1 VDEGGRVTALS
12 PPPFGRAEK
21 GLLAVVVPAGV
32 GVGGLGLATSFG
44 SVARAAE
51 RWGFAHPWML
61 PVGIDTAIPVFTAA
75 NLLLI
80 RLDMRLSWV
89 RWVPWAL
96 TFVTC
101 WLNVAAGDDISAKV
115 AHGTMPLL
123 WVGLS
128 EVVAHVYA
136 VRIGAATGA
145 RMERVR
151 RSRWLLAPRSTFTL
165 WRRMTLWEITSYRE
179 ALEREKKRQLIRA
192 DLRERYGRRWRRDA
206 PLRERVLLKLG
217 DVAPNGLFEEPR
229 APERPAEEPPTEKAT
244 ETRRPHRRPDR
255 RKARGGKTRRRPS
268 YTEQL
273 ANARELTA
281 DWADSAL
288 TAERIREAV
297 GCGQER
303 SRELRERL
311 KAERRSDDGDAE
323 QQPELEPLAAG

>member
-1 VDEGGRVTALS
+1 MTAPE
-12 PPPFGRAEK
+12 PPPFGKAEK
-21 GLLAVVVPAGV
+21 ALLVAVVPAGV

-51 RWGFAHPWML
+51 RWGFVHPWML
-61 PVGIDTAIPVFTAA
+61 PVGIDAAIPVFTAA

-101 WLNVAAGDDISAKV
+101 WLNVAAGDSLSAKV

-145 RMERVR
+145 RMERIR
-151 RSRWLLAPRSTFTL
+151 RSRWLLAPRSTFSL

-179 ALEREKKRQLIRA
+179 ALEREKERQLARA
-192 DLRERYGRRWRRDA
+192 GLRERYGRRWRREA

-217 DVAPNGLFEEPR
+217 DVAPDGALAEQDEAQAGSGEEESGAGPKAARPPR
-229 APERPAEEPPTEKAT
+229 
-244 ETRRPHRRPDR
+244 RRSAR
-255 RKARGGKTRRRPS
+255 RKSSGGKAWPS
-268 YTEQL
+268 FEQHL
-273 ANARELTA
+273 VKAREATA
-281 DWADSAL
+281 DWPDAAL
-288 TAERIREAV
+288 TAERIRDAV
-297 GCGQER
+297 GCGQSR
-303 SRELRERL
+303 SRELREELR
-311 KAERRSDDGDAE
+311 AERRQRTNE
-323 QQPELEPLAAG
+323 EERPPELEPTAAS

>member
-1 VDEGGRVTALS
+1 MTAPA

-21 GLLAVVVPAGV
+21 ALLAVVVPAGV

-61 PVGIDTAIPVFTAA
+61 PVGIDAAIPVFTAA

-101 WLNVAAGDDISAKV
+101 WLNVAAGESPSAKV

-145 RMERVR
+145 RMERIR
-151 RSRWLLAPRSTFTL
+151 RSRWFLAPRSTFAL

-179 ALEREKKRQLIRA
+179 ALEREKERQLRRA
-192 DLRERYGRRWRRDA
+192 GLRERYGWRWRSQA

-217 DVAPNGLFEEPR
+217 DVAPDGAVAEPDEDAAGATGQQEPG
-229 APERPAEEPPTEKAT
+229 APPKSPRSP
-244 ETRRPHRRPDR
+244 RRRTPR
-255 RKARGGKTRRRPS
+255 RKASRG
-268 YTEQL
+268 
-273 ANARELTA
+273 NARSSFEQHLAKARKTTA
-281 DWADSAL
+281 SWPDSAL

-297 GCGQER
+297 GCGQDR
-303 SRELRERL
+303 SRELREEL
-311 KAERRSDDGDAE
+311 KAERRQRQSEEE
-323 QQPELEPLAAG
+323 QLPELETAAAG

>member
-1 VDEGGRVTALS
+1 MTAPG
-12 PPPFGRAEK
+12 PPPFGKAEK
-21 GLLAVVVPAGV
+21 ALLVAVVPAGV
-32 GVGGLGLATSFG
+32 AVGGLGLATSFG

-51 RWGFAHPWML
+51 RWHFASPWML
-61 PVGIDTAIPVFTAA
+61 PVGIDAAIPVFTAA

-101 WLNVAAGDDISAKV
+101 WLNVAAGDSLSAKV

-145 RMERVR
+145 RMERIR
-151 RSRWLLAPRSTFTL
+151 KSRWLLAPRSTFAL

-179 ALEREKKRQLIRA
+179 ALEREKERQLARA
-192 DLRERYGRRWRRDA
+192 GLRERYGHRWRREA

-217 DVAPNGLFEEPR
+217 DVAPDGTLDDPDEANGDEAGEQESGR
-229 APERPAEEPPTEKAT
+229 APKAACPPRQRAA
-244 ETRRPHRRPDR
+244 R
-255 RKARGGKTRRRPS
+255 RKASRGKTRRPS
-268 YTEQL
+268 FEEHL
-273 ANARELTA
+273 VNARETTA
-281 DWADSAL
+281 DWPDSSL
-288 TAERIREAV
+288 TAERIRDAV
-297 GCGQER
+297 GCGQAR
-303 SRELRERL
+303 SRELREEL
-311 KAERRSDDGDAE
+311 KAERRRQSTEE
-323 QQPELEPLAAG
+323 QQLPELEPTVAS